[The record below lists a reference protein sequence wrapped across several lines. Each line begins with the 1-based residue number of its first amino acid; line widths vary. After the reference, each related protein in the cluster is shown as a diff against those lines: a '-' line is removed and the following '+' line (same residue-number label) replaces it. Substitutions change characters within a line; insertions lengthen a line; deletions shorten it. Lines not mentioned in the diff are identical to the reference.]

1 MLHEL
6 AHVRRCDSLSSL
18 LGFLCCS
25 VFWFNP
31 LVWLCARKL
40 RFEAEA
46 AADDLV
52 LSAGVRASDYAA
64 VLLSSISVSF
74 GGRTQSLPAVCR
86 MEKLGIEKRICAL
99 LDVSVNRAVV
109 TQGWIVRAILAG
121 ALLAISLC
129 VLRPEFA
136 AAQPRLAGS
145 IFTAPAKAGDPG
157 SNSPGARSTSSFPGK
172 RRDVGARSA
181 DLAPLASSSTPPSGE
196 HQMTRSP
203 DLVNTQAVSEVHR
216 GVSADLLPEG
226 AASSATPHAA
236 KPPDVRSADSIERG
250 QEHRSVQ

>member
-1 MLHEL
+1 VLHEL

-109 TQGWIVRAILAG
+109 TQGWIVRAILVGLCSRSAYACFDRSSLQRNPDWQG
-121 ALLAISLC
+121 PFSPHQQRQVILAAI
-129 VLRPEFA
+129 PP
-136 AAQPRLAGS
+136 AQDRRVHSQESGETS
-145 IFTAPAKAGDPG
+145 G
-157 SNSPGARSTSSFPGK
+157 PGAPIWR
-172 RRDVGARSA
+172 
-181 DLAPLASSSTPPSGE
+181 
-196 HQMTRSP
+196 H
-203 DLVNTQAVSEVHR
+203 
-216 GVSADLLPEG
+216 
-226 AASSATPHAA
+226 
-236 KPPDVRSADSIERG
+236 
-250 QEHRSVQ
+250 